1 MFVKGALIHHHQ
13 SPSPVALEASISMLK
28 ALDALDGD
36 EAITPLGRVLA
47 DLPIDAVLGKMLIMS
62 SVGNQT

>member
-1 MFVKGALIHHHQ
+1 
-13 SPSPVALEASISMLK
+13 MLK

-62 SVGNQT
+62 SVGNQALWHLLYISYLSKIDLLDLPPC

>member
-1 MFVKGALIHHHQ
+1 
-13 SPSPVALEASISMLK
+13 MLK

-36 EAITPLGRVLA
+36 EAITPLGQVLA

-62 SVGNQT
+62 SVGNQARWHLLYIYYLPKFDLLDLPPC